1 MEPTITRHL
10 LISGRVQRVGYR
22 NYIVYKAGVHGVR
35 GWVRNLADG
44 RVEAMIEGTP
54 AAVTALIECAQRGPR
69 LAEVTGVEVTESLDT
84 FTNFAVLETK

>member
-1 MEPTITRHL
+1 MGPDITRHL

-22 NYIVYKAGVHGVR
+22 NYIAHKAGVHGVR

-54 AAVTALIECAQRGPR
+54 AAVAALIACAQRGPR
-69 LAEVTGVEVTESLDT
+69 LAEVTDVQVTESLET
-84 FTNFAVLETK
+84 FTGFAVLETK

>member
-22 NYIVYKAGVHGVR
+22 NYIAHKAGVHGVR

-44 RVEAMIEGTP
+44 RVEAIIEGAP

-69 LAEVTGVEVTESLDT
+69 LAEVTDVQIAECQDT
-84 FTNFAVLETK
+84 FTGFAVLETK